1 MVDFEEY
8 YALGEQI
15 HDSLIEI
22 RGLENEMMTLTE
34 MLDKVRDSLD
44 TVDLFKLPE
53 RQYHLPR

>member
-44 TVDLFKLPE
+44 TVDLFQLPD
-53 RQYHLPR
+53 RPYQLPR

>member
-8 YALGEQI
+8 YALGERI

-22 RGLENEMMTLTE
+22 RGLENEMMTLTK

-44 TVDLFKLPE
+44 TVDLFQLPD
-53 RQYHLPR
+53 RPYQLPR

>member
-44 TVDLFKLPE
+44 TVDLFILPE
-53 RQYHLPR
+53 GQYHLPR